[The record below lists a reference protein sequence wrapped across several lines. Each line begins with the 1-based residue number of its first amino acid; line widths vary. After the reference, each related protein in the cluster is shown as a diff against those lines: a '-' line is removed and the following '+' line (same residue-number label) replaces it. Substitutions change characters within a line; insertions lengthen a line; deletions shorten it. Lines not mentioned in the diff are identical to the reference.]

1 MKRNQIRIEPAIRLP
16 RCLPLS
22 LRSRLSRF
30 DSFSEVDK
38 LAGIRLEELAVEL
51 GVPLGKGTIDEE
63 PLVPE
68 DDNTGPVLWPSNP
81 GWPEAAVTAAA
92 AAAFKEPDESA
103 SKPAAVELEGDI
115 PTAERAAAAGP
126 NIAAG

>member
-1 MKRNQIRIEPAIRLP
+1 HYHIIIPFVSGPRSTNLSASVICEQMKRNQIRIKRAIHFTQ
-16 RCLPLS
+16 CLPLS

-81 GWPEAAVTAAA
+81 GWPEAAATAAA
-92 AAAFKEPDESA
+92 AAAFKEPD
-103 SKPAAVELEGDI
+103 
-115 PTAERAAAAGP
+115 
-126 NIAAG
+126 